1 MSALREIKFLRELA
15 HPNVITVSTFLI
27 SDSANLITIH
37 KQLLDVFAQG
47 PTLNL
52 VLEFLDTDLEALIK
66 DGRKHFTCADVKS
79 WMAMAFRGLEFC
91 HRNGILHRVCFL

>member
-27 SDSANLITIH
+27 LTLRKLTTIH
-37 KQLLDVFAQG
+37 QKLLDVFAQG

-66 DGRKHFTCADVKS
+66 DMGKHFTCADVKS

-91 HRNGILHRVCFL
+91 HRNGILHRVSCL